1 MSKYRR
7 LQCENSEQRCPSR
20 LKSCR
25 DVRQKKLPRR
35 CRDATAYKKSCRC
48 CDEFLKK
55 IYRCRDGFEK
65 TCRSRAAT
73 ALAAAAAPPWT
84 SLLPNSR
91 GSPSPSTLR
100 HYIFRRFYVLHFHLS
115 IFNFQHFF
123 PIKLGL
129 TVRITRN

>member
-55 IYRCRDGFEK
+55 S
-65 TCRSRAAT
+65 T
-73 ALAAAAAPPWT
+73 AAAMVFKKPAAPGP
-84 SLLPNSR
+84 PP
-91 GSPSPSTLR
+91 PSQQRQRR
-100 HYIFRRFYVLHFHLS
+100 HGHLCFRIVEAHPHPQHFGILFFDVSMFYIFIFRFLTFN
-115 IFNFQHFF
+115 IFFRSN
-123 PIKLGL
+123 
-129 TVRITRN
+129 